1 MSAVQVQRIFV
12 QDTIPPAIVCPPNI
26 TLQANQ
32 TCTAVL
38 GSFPYSATDNCPEI
52 LTSYLRSGATA
63 GNGVGVPVGLS
74 FNAGLTTVTLVA
86 TDGVGNTAACSFT
99 VQVVNCAITLGGQI
113 TFEHNNAPVP
123 NATVNVTG
131 DFNGFSIT
139 NTNGNFNVSILSGSN
154 FVVRPTKPI
163 NPLNGVTTADGLAI
177 FQHASGGAQLPAPF
191 KRIAADVQ
199 KDNDI
204 DAADANVIFQALQGN
219 SAALQ
224 TLASS
229 WRFIPKSHV
238 FPNPNIPWGFPEHIA
253 LNGVSGPVTNLN
265 FTGVKLGDVT
275 GDANPALRPG
285 PPVVFYAQDRLL
297 QSGSEITVKIRVKD
311 FEQLAAWQTAFGFNP
326 EVIAFAGGLS
336 EPESLQ
342 SRSSHLAAELGR
354 KRLKKND
361 ELTLGDLSDTVT
373 HWITQ
378 GLLKDAQSTHPNDSL
393 IGSFLL
399 PRWSIPEQLPGNA
412 EAIELYAFE
421 GRHYPLLGRDQKQ
434 QLWTTVYRVS
444 PNSNRQGLRLEGPS
458 LAIAGLGSLPSE
470 PVRFGTVQ
478 LPAEGV
484 PYVLLSEHQTT
495 GGYPRVLEICA
506 SMSQALA
513 QAGPG
518 VRVRFKPTRLSESQE
533 RLRKMRQELDALTS
547 AIDARLRS

>member
-1 MSAVQVQRIFV
+1 MGTKIRLIQ
-12 QDTIPPAIVCPPNI
+12 P
-26 TLQANQ
+26 
-32 TCTAVL
+32 
-38 GSFPYSATDNCPEI
+38 
-52 LTSYLRSGATA
+52 
-63 GNGVGVPVGLS
+63 GL
-74 FNAGLTTVTLVA
+74 LTTVQDFGRPGRLGMALSRGGGLDRNALSLANTLV
-86 TDGVGNTAACSFT
+86 GNPQNSAVLEITGSGPTIAFT
-99 VQVVNCAITLGGQI
+99 KPCAI
-113 TFEHNNAPVP
+113 AW
-123 NATVNVTG
+123 TG
-131 DFNGFSIT
+131 
-139 NTNGNFNVSILSGSN
+139 
-154 FVVRPTKPI
+154 
-163 NPLNGVTTADGLAI
+163 
-177 FQHASGGAQLPAPF
+177 APF
-191 KRIAADVQ
+191 
-199 KDNDI
+199 
-204 DAADANVIFQALQGN
+204 QAELLVSGK
-219 SAALQ
+219 SVGVL
-224 TLASS
+224 
-229 WRFIPKSHV
+229 KSHRPIIV
-238 FPNPNIPWGFPEHIA
+238 PANSSVRWTNPVRGF
-253 LNGVSGPVTNLN
+253 
-265 FTGVKLGDVT
+265 
-275 GDANPALRPG
+275 R
-285 PPVVFYAQDRLL
+285 
-297 QSGSEITVKIRVKD
+297 
-311 FEQLAAWQTAFGFNP
+311 AW
-326 EVIAFAGGLS
+326 IAFAGGLS